1 MGLLDALQSPD
12 GQLGL
17 GLLAAAG
24 PSATPMSFG
33 QRLSGAM
40 QQFQAA
46 KIAEEERRQ
55 KAAMQALQ
63 ARLIESQIGETQA
76 QALQRQAA
84 AQEAQRKAAEAVRAK
99 EEQDRFLSNPFKT
112 QVAGGSFMTGSGER
126 SPVENEQVQSASLR
140 SARPVFDYASAARVF
155 GTEGATKLMQGL
167 NESRNFGLDEVA
179 RTADSAQGNRPGTIQ
194 LDKYGRTVGSFIPK
208 AVEMKLADL
217 GGTTQAYNP
226 YELSNGQSFKKTQTA
241 DSVASN
247 ALGWS
252 RLAWDKQKDARDAA
266 AGQLVETPDGYVRVG
281 KDNTSSVVLAPGG
294 GKQLLGKGSN
304 MTEDQG
310 KATGWLVQAENAYKN
325 MRAAGFDKDGNPKSA
340 ASPGP
345 ADVLEKVPLIGGT
358 ANAFRS
364 ADRQKFLQASSA
376 MSESLLRAATGAGIA
391 AFEAKQ
397 KADEL
402 TPKWGESPETTAQ
415 KMAAIPLYIE
425 TLKVRAGPGA
435 AKAAQLGGANTNF
448 VGAVPS
454 MKNITVEW

>member
-252 RLAWDKQKDARDAA
+252 RLAWEKQQSDKPQYDAERGILVNPRS
-266 AGQLVETPDGYVRVG
+266 GQAQEVQM
-281 KDNTSSVVLAPGG
+281 G
-294 GKQLLGKGSN
+294 GKPIGPKDKNLPVDFTKSVGGLKELANGIESYKSALASN
-304 MTEDQG
+304 G
-310 KATGWLVQAENAYKN
+310 GVNPLATGTN
-325 MRAAGFDKDGNPKSA
+325 RAALKS
-340 ASPGP
+340 SF
-345 ADVLEKVPLIGGT
+345 T
-358 ANAFRS
+358 ALQMGLKNAFELG
-364 ADRQKFLQASSA
+364 ALAGPDL
-376 MSESLLRAATGAGIA
+376 SLLQGMLVDPTSPQALIIGDKGVAEQLDKAKEYIRNRGRAVYEAHGKSVPQEYA
-391 AFEAKQ
+391 A
-397 KADEL
+397 
-402 TPKWGESPETTAQ
+402 P
-415 KMAAIPLYIE
+415 
-425 TLKVRAGPGA
+425 V
-435 AKAAQLGGANTNF
+435 
-448 VGAVPS
+448 
-454 MKNITVEW
+454 KNITVEW

>member
-281 KDNTSSVVLAPGG
+281 KDNRATAIMAPTGVQPLMGNSSKLPESAQKQVLGARNVQQAVADYQAKLKDWSNMKMLSPDARAEMGNAYNNMMLQAKEAYNLGVLNGPDYAVLQSVVKDPTKLTSAAVSNEAMSKQASELARIAANIEKNSMQAH
-294 GKQLLGKGSN
+294 GKQ
-304 MTEDQG
+304 
-310 KATGWLVQAENAYKN
+310 YKPFIPN
-325 MRAAGFDKDGNPKSA
+325 
-340 ASPGP
+340 
-345 ADVLEKVPLIGGT
+345 VPVSGV
-358 ANAFRS
+358 
-364 ADRQKFLQASSA
+364 KFL
-376 MSESLLRAATGAGIA
+376 G
-391 AFEAKQ
+391 FE
-397 KADEL
+397 
-402 TPKWGESPETTAQ
+402 
-415 KMAAIPLYIE
+415 
-425 TLKVRAGPGA
+425 
-435 AKAAQLGGANTNF
+435 
-448 VGAVPS
+448 
-454 MKNITVEW
+454 